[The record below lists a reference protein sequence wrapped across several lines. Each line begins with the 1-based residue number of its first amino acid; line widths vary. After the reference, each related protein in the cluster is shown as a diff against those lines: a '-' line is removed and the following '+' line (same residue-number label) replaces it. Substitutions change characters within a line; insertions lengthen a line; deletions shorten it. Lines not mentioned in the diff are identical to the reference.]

1 VRWKKLRRKKIMS
14 TRHCVNARIK
24 SFIFILTVIGFFLLN
39 PLSIKAQN
47 WQALPPYN
55 TLWPLWSPALSPINA
70 VTGLPTPIV
79 SNLARTTVLPSQPGL
94 TWDPAWPNPWLLYN
108 TPSGM
113 LFYDPLYGIN
123 LWPPSYLIN
132 PVSGAPVPIS
142 LPAGYAG
149 LAPTAATW
157 IQTTI
162 PIANSTYLAAYP
174 SFAPPSPL
182 PFSTA
187 LLLAVGATTLP
198 TTVPA
203 LPPAAST
210 LLGSLAILGSAL
222 I

>member
-1 VRWKKLRRKKIMS
+1 MS
-14 TRHCVNARIK
+14 TRHCINARHINAQHLVTARIK
-24 SFIFILTVIGFFLLN
+24 GLFLILILTGFFLAGR
-39 PLSIKAQN
+39 PSVAQAQN

-55 TLWPLWSPALSPINA
+55 TLWPLWSPALSPVNS

-79 SNLARTTVLPSQPGL
+79 TNLAKTTVLPSQPGL

-123 LWPPSYLIN
+123 LWPPSYLIDS
-132 PVSGAPVPIS
+132 VSGAPVPIS
-142 LPAGYAG
+142 LPAGYAA
-149 LAPTAATW
+149 LAATSATW
-157 IQTTI
+157 IQAQL

-174 SFAPPSPL
+174 SYAPPSPF
-182 PFSTA
+182 PFATA
-187 LLLAVGATTLP
+187 LLALGVTTIP
-198 TTVPA
+198 TVPA

-210 LLGSLAILGSAL
+210 LLGPAAILGTAL

>member
-1 VRWKKLRRKKIMS
+1 MN
-14 TRHCVNARIK
+14 TRHRVNARINR
-24 SFIFILTVIGFFLLN
+24 FFFILIMIGFFLVN
-39 PLSIKAQN
+39 PSSIKAQN

-55 TLWPLWSPALSPINA
+55 TLWPLWSPALSPVNA
-70 VTGLPTPIV
+70 VTGMPTPIV
-79 SNLARTTVLPSQPGL
+79 TNLAKTTVLPSQPGL

-113 LFYDPLYGIN
+113 LYYDPLYGIN
-123 LWPPSYLIN
+123 LWPPRYLID

-142 LPAGYAG
+142 LPAGYAA

-182 PFSTA
+182 PLSTA
-187 LLLAVGATTLP
+187 LLLTLGTITLP
-198 TTVPA
+198 ATIPA
-203 LPPAAST
+203 LPPPATS
-210 LLGSLAILGSAL
+210 LLSPLAILGSAL
-222 I
+222 LI

>member
-1 VRWKKLRRKKIMS
+1 MDKQYIVI
-14 TRHCVNARIK
+14 ARMKVLFLAI
-24 SFIFILTVIGFFLLN
+24 ITIGFVLISS
-39 PLSIKAQN
+39 LSFAQVIN
-47 WQALPPYN
+47 WVALPPYN

-70 VTGLPTPIV
+70 VTGYPTPIV
-79 SNLARTTVLPSQPGL
+79 TNLAKTTVLPSQPGL

-123 LWPPSYLIN
+123 LWPPSYLID

-142 LPAGYAG
+142 LPAGYAD

-174 SFAPPSPL
+174 SFAPPSIFLFPWL
-182 PFSTA
+182 FCTSCCQS
-187 LLLAVGATTLP
+187 GATSFLRP
-198 TTVPA
+198 FLLTTSSHKPA
-203 LPPAAST
+203 WV
-210 LLGSLAILGSAL
+210 LAILGTAL

>member
-1 VRWKKLRRKKIMS
+1 MN
-14 TRHCVNARIK
+14 TRHSVNARTK
-24 SFIFILTVIGFFLLN
+24 GFLFILIMIGFFLVN
-39 PLSIKAQN
+39 PSSIKAQN

-55 TLWPLWSPALSPINA
+55 TLWPLWSPALSP
-70 VTGLPTPIV
+70 VDPLTGIPTPIV
-79 SNLARTTVLPSQPGL
+79 SALYKTTVLPSQPAL

-113 LFYDPLYGIN
+113 LYYDPLYGIN
-123 LWPPSYLIN
+123 LWPPTYLIN
-132 PVSGAPVPIS
+132 PVTGAPVPIS
-142 LPAGYAG
+142 LPSGYPA

-187 LLLAVGATTLP
+187 LLLSLGATTIP
-198 TTVPA
+198 TSIPA
-203 LPPAAST
+203 LPPAATS
-210 LLGSLAILGSAL
+210 LLSPLAILGTAL
-222 I
+222 LI